1 MFGFFPALFVCWSL
15 FGQSDVPAKLVA
27 RAESGSAMLND
38 LRELCDTIGG
48 RATGSRECERA
59 VAWGAAKFK
68 AAGVT
73 HVTLEPYTIP
83 HIWLPGTI
91 SVEAVAPAQFP
102 IRAAAAPVS
111 PSTAGAIE
119 APVIDV
125 GNGSPEAFAKA
136 AGGLK
141 GAIVLV
147 HSSEMK
153 SLDDLFAEYLRNP
166 GINTAAKRYGVA
178 AVLLESSRPRGLLYR
193 HPVSLGLDL
202 APVPMAI
209 VSREHAERLAR
220 LAERGEV
227 RVRLSIA
234 DRISG
239 PYRAANVVA
248 EIPGTDKRNELVVIG
263 AHLDSWDLGTGAQ
276 DNGVN
281 AATVIDVARAFVQ
294 LGLQPRRTVRFILFT
309 GEEQGM
315 LGSEA
320 YVAQHKAELDNHVAF
335 MTFDVGS
342 GHTSGFYLNG
352 REELRQPVN
361 AILEAAG
368 ISGANDHTDEAID
381 GTDNFDFLIS
391 GVPNLVALQD
401 AAPYLPDYHAES
413 DTFDKVNWKEAQR
426 NDAIAAVMMWGLAE
440 SADRLA
446 TRQSRGEIEKTLHE
460 TKIDEQMKLFDQW
473 DDFAAG
479 RRGSPK

>member
-1 MFGFFPALFVCWSL
+1 
-15 FGQSDVPAKLVA
+15 
-27 RAESGSAMLND
+27 
-38 LRELCDTIGG
+38 
-48 RATGSRECERA
+48 
-59 VAWGAAKFK
+59 
-68 AAGVT
+68 
-73 HVTLEPYTIP
+73 
-83 HIWLPGTI
+83 
-91 SVEAVAPAQFP
+91 
-102 IRAAAAPVS
+102 
-111 PSTAGAIE
+111 
-119 APVIDV
+119 
-125 GNGSPEAFAKA
+125 
-136 AGGLK
+136 
-141 GAIVLV
+141 
-147 HSSEMK
+147 
-153 SLDDLFAEYLRNP
+153 
-166 GINTAAKRYGVA
+166 
-178 AVLLESSRPRGLLYR
+178 
-193 HPVSLGLDL
+193 
-202 APVPMAI
+202 MAI

-413 DTFDKVNWKEAQR
+413 DTFDKVNVKEAQR

-440 SADRLA
+440 LADRLA
-446 TRQSRGEIEKTLHE
+446 ARQSRGEIEKTLHE
-460 TKIDEQMKLFDQW
+460 TKVDEQMKLFDQW